1 MYHGEHQ
8 SGFGMPCCRP
18 GMMHAP
24 RRCGIG
30 FGIVLIL
37 IGVFWLGSSMGWF
50 DPELFWPV
58 VFLAIGTSVLVLA
71 LTRGTRLE
79 QEDRDKGGAR

>member
-1 MYHGEHQ
+1 M
-8 SGFGMPCCRP
+8 
-18 GMMHAP
+18 
-24 RRCGIG
+24 
-30 FGIVLIL
+30 LIL

-71 LTRGTRLE
+71 LTRGTRLQ